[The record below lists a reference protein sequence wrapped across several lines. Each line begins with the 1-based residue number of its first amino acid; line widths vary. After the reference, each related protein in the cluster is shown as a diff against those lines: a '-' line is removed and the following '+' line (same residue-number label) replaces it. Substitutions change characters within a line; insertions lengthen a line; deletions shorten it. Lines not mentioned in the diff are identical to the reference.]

1 MGRISLWQKAFGGL
15 AVTVMTLSLV
25 AVAAREPLH
34 LSSSTARTLLDGV
47 MAVLA
52 LVMVGAAHWVLRQ
65 PRR

>member
-1 MGRISLWQKAFGGL
+1 
-15 AVTVMTLSLV
+15 MTLSLV

-52 LVMVGAAHWVLRQ
+52 VVMVGAAHWVLRL